1 MNPWLLDPMHSTIQF
16 SVRHMM
22 VSNVRGS
29 FREFALEVEFDPE
42 HPELG
47 SVQAT
52 VEAASIDTGQQQ
64 RDEHLCSADFLNVE
78 QFPRLTFRSTSVE
91 PRGGDAFGLTGE
103 LTMHGV
109 TQTVVFDAQ
118 YSGNIANAQGGHSA
132 GLSASARIHRRDW
145 GLEWNVALGAG
156 GLTVGDEIRVEVEI
170 ELAQAP
176 QVEAAAPVLASPPV
190 A

>member
-52 VEAASIDTGQQQ
+52 VEAASIDTG
-64 RDEHLCSADFLNVE
+64 A
-78 QFPRLTFRSTSVE
+78 T
-91 PRGGDAFGLTGE
+91 A
-103 LTMHGV
+103 
-109 TQTVVFDAQ
+109 
-118 YSGNIANAQGGHSA
+118 
-132 GLSASARIHRRDW
+132 ARRAP
-145 GLEWNVALGAG
+145 LLG
-156 GLTVGDEIRVEVEI
+156 GL
-170 ELAQAP
+170 P
-176 QVEAAAPVLASPPV
+176 QRGAVPKAHLPKHQR
-190 A
+190 